1 MPRRNIQPVSV
12 AGIEF
17 PAMLDETQTFTS
29 DIPEYPVETG
39 FVISDN
45 ITLQPM
51 ELPLTLLLSDTPLT
65 WRGRVRSMSEAESM
79 LKELYFSKTPFT
91 VVTPSGTF
99 ESMGITSMQIKRSS
113 ENGYNKE
120 VSLSLKQI
128 NVTATKTAAIPDSY
142 GKSGATGANAGTAST
157 SAGSTSTGGGSSGG
171 GSGGSGSSSGS
182 GSSGGSSSG
191 KQSSGSILYN
201 VASSAGLI

>member
-65 WRGRVRSMSEAESM
+65 WRGRVRSMSEVESM

-120 VSLSLKQI
+120 VSLSLRQI

-182 GSSGGSSSG
+182 SSG

>member
-1 MPRRNIQPVSV
+1 M
-12 AGIEF
+12 
-17 PAMLDETQTFTS
+17 
-29 DIPEYPVETG
+29 ETG

-79 LKELYFSKTPFT
+79 LKELYFSRTPFT

-182 GSSGGSSSG
+182 SSG

>member
-120 VSLSLKQI
+120 VSRSLKQI
-128 NVTATKTAAIPDSY
+128 NVTATKTASIPDSY

-171 GSGGSGSSSGS
+171 GSGGSGSS
-182 GSSGGSSSG
+182 GGSSSG

>member
-65 WRGRVRSMSEAESM
+65 WRGRVRSMSEVESM

-128 NVTATKTAAIPDSY
+128 NVTATKTASIPDSY

-171 GSGGSGSSSGS
+171 GSGSSSGS
-182 GSSGGSSSG
+182 GGSGGSISG

>member
-99 ESMGITSMQIKRSS
+99 ESMGITSIQIKRSS

-128 NVTATKTAAIPDSY
+128 NVTATKTASIPDSY

-171 GSGGSGSSSGS
+171 GSGGSSGSS
-182 GSSGGSSSG
+182 SSGGSSSG

>member
-128 NVTATKTAAIPDSY
+128 NVTATKTASIPDSY

-171 GSGGSGSSSGS
+171 GSGGSGSS
-182 GSSGGSSSG
+182 GGSSSG

-201 VASSAGLI
+201 VASSADLI

>member
-51 ELPLTLLLSDTPLT
+51 ELPLTLLLSDIPLT
-65 WRGRVRSMSEAESM
+65 WRGRVRSMSEVESM

-120 VSLSLKQI
+120 VSLSLRQI

-171 GSGGSGSSSGS
+171 GSGGSGSS
-182 GSSGGSSSG
+182 GGSSSG

>member
-99 ESMGITSMQIKRSS
+99 DSMCITSMQIKRSS

-128 NVTATKTAAIPDSY
+128 NVTATKTTTIPDSY

-157 SAGSTSTGGGSSGG
+157 SAGSTSTGGGSSG
-171 GSGGSGSSSGS
+171 SGS
-182 GSSGGSSSG
+182 GSSGGSSGSGSSGSG
-191 KQSSGSILYN
+191 KKSSGSILYN

>member
-12 AGIEF
+12 A
-17 PAMLDETQTFTS
+17 ETQTFTS

-65 WRGRVRSMSEAESM
+65 WRGRVRSMSEVESM

-120 VSLSLKQI
+120 VSLSLRQI
-128 NVTATKTAAIPDSY
+128 NVTATKNAAIPDSY

-182 GSSGGSSSG
+182 SSG

>member
-1 MPRRNIQPVSV
+1 
-12 AGIEF
+12 
-17 PAMLDETQTFTS
+17 
-29 DIPEYPVETG
+29 
-39 FVISDN
+39 
-45 ITLQPM
+45 
-51 ELPLTLLLSDTPLT
+51 
-65 WRGRVRSMSEAESM
+65 M
-79 LKELYFSKTPFT
+79 LKELYFSKAPFT

-171 GSGGSGSSSGS
+171 GSG
-182 GSSGGSSSG
+182 SSGGSSSG

>member
-65 WRGRVRSMSEAESM
+65 WRGRVRSMSEVESM

-120 VSLSLKQI
+120 VSLSLRQI

-182 GSSGGSSSG
+182 SSG
-191 KQSSGSILYN
+191 KQSPGSILYN

>member
-79 LKELYFSKTPFT
+79 LKELYFSKTPFA

-128 NVTATKTAAIPDSY
+128 NVTATKTTTIPDSY

-157 SAGSTSTGGGSSGG
+157 SAGSTSTGGGSSG
-171 GSGGSGSSSGS
+171 SGS
-182 GSSGGSSSG
+182 GSSGGSSGSGSSSSG
-191 KQSSGSILYN
+191 KKSSGSILYN

>member
-45 ITLQPM
+45 VTLQPM

-128 NVTATKTAAIPDSY
+128 NVTATKTASIPDSY

-171 GSGGSGSSSGS
+171 GSGGSGSS
-182 GSSGGSSSG
+182 GGSSSG

>member
-51 ELPLTLLLSDTPLT
+51 ELPQAFGILLFKP
-65 WRGRVRSMSEAESM
+65 
-79 LKELYFSKTPFT
+79 PFQDLLFLFQMF
-91 VVTPSGTF
+91 PY
-99 ESMGITSMQIKRSS
+99 MGMFF
-113 ENGYNKE
+113 
-120 VSLSLKQI
+120 
-128 NVTATKTAAIPDSY
+128 
-142 GKSGATGANAGTAST
+142 
-157 SAGSTSTGGGSSGG
+157 
-171 GSGGSGSSSGS
+171 
-182 GSSGGSSSG
+182 
-191 KQSSGSILYN
+191 
-201 VASSAGLI
+201 

>member
-120 VSLSLKQI
+120 VSLSLRQI

-157 SAGSTSTGGGSSGG
+157 SASSTSTGGGSSGG
-171 GSGGSGSSSGS
+171 GSGGSGSSS
-182 GSSGGSSSG
+182 GSSSG

>member
-45 ITLQPM
+45 VTLQPM

-79 LKELYFSKTPFT
+79 LKELYFSRTPFT

-99 ESMGITSMQIKRSS
+99 ESMGIASMQIKRSS

-128 NVTATKTAAIPDSY
+128 NVTATKTTTIPDSY

-157 SAGSTSTGGGSSGG
+157 SAGSTSTGGGSSG
-171 GSGGSGSSSGS
+171 SGS
-182 GSSGGSSSG
+182 GSSGGSSGSGSSGSG
-191 KQSSGSILYN
+191 KKSSGSILYN

>member
-1 MPRRNIQPVSV
+1 V

-128 NVTATKTAAIPDSY
+128 NVTATKTASIPDSY

-171 GSGGSGSSSGS
+171 GSGGSGSS
-182 GSSGGSSSG
+182 GGSSSG

>member
-65 WRGRVRSMSEAESM
+65 WRGRVRSMSEVESM

-120 VSLSLKQI
+120 VSLSLRQI

-182 GSSGGSSSG
+182 SSG
-191 KQSSGSILYN
+191 KQSSGSILYP

>member
-99 ESMGITSMQIKRSS
+99 DSMGITSMQIKRSS

-128 NVTATKTAAIPDSY
+128 NVTATKTTTIPDSY

-157 SAGSTSTGGGSSGG
+157 SAGSTSTGGGSSG
-171 GSGGSGSSSGS
+171 SGS
-182 GSSGGSSSG
+182 GSSGGSSGSGSSGSG
-191 KQSSGSILYN
+191 KKSSGSILYN

>member
-79 LKELYFSKTPFT
+79 LKELYFSKTPFI

-128 NVTATKTAAIPDSY
+128 NVTATKTASIPDSY

-171 GSGGSGSSSGS
+171 GSGGSGSS
-182 GSSGGSSSG
+182 GGSSSG

>member
-79 LKELYFSKTPFT
+79 LKELYFSKVPFT

-128 NVTATKTAAIPDSY
+128 NVTSTKTAAIPDSY

-171 GSGGSGSSSGS
+171 GSGGSSSS

>member
-65 WRGRVRSMSEAESM
+65 WRGRVRSMSEVESM

-120 VSLSLKQI
+120 VSLSLRQI

-182 GSSGGSSSG
+182 SSG

-201 VASSAGLI
+201 VASSADLI

>member
-99 ESMGITSMQIKRSS
+99 ESMGIASMQIKRSS

-128 NVTATKTAAIPDSY
+128 NVTATKTASIPDSY

-171 GSGGSGSSSGS
+171 GSGGSGSS
-182 GSSGGSSSG
+182 GGSSSG

>member
-65 WRGRVRSMSEAESM
+65 WRSRVRSMSEAESM

-128 NVTATKTAAIPDSY
+128 NVTATKTTTIPDSY

-171 GSGGSGSSSGS
+171 GSG
-182 GSSGGSSSG
+182 SSGGSSSG

>member
-65 WRGRVRSMSEAESM
+65 WRGRVRSMSEVESM

-128 NVTATKTAAIPDSY
+128 NVTATKTASIPDSY

-171 GSGGSGSSSGS
+171 GSGGSGSS
-182 GSSGGSSSG
+182 GGSSSG

>member
-17 PAMLDETQTFTS
+17 AALLNETQTYS
-29 DIPEYPVETG
+29 ADIPSYPVETG
-39 FVISDN
+39 FSVSDN
-45 ITLQPM
+45 IALQPM
-51 ELPLTLLLSDTPLT
+51 ELPLTLLISDTPLT
-65 WRGRVRSMSEAESM
+65 WRGRARSVSETEAM
-79 LKELYFSKTPFT
+79 LKELYFKKTTFT

-99 ESMGITSMQIKRSS
+99 SNMGITSMQIKKSTDL
-113 ENGYNKE
+113 GFDKE
-120 VSLSLKQI
+120 VSLSLQE
-128 NVTATKTAAIPDSY
+128 VPTTETRTTAIPSSY

-171 GSGGSGSSSGS
+171 GSG
-182 GSSGGSSSG
+182 SSGGSSSG

>member
-45 ITLQPM
+45 VTLQPM

-65 WRGRVRSMSEAESM
+65 WRDRVRSMSEAESM
-79 LKELYFSKTPFT
+79 LKELYFSRTPFT

-128 NVTATKTAAIPDSY
+128 NVTATKTTTIPDSY

-157 SAGSTSTGGGSSGG
+157 SAGSTSTGGGSSG
-171 GSGGSGSSSGS
+171 SGS
-182 GSSGGSSSG
+182 GSSGGSSGSGSSGSG
-191 KQSSGSILYN
+191 KKSSGSILYN

>member
-17 PAMLDETQTFTS
+17 PAMLDETQTYTS

-171 GSGGSGSSSGS
+171 GSG
-182 GSSGGSSSG
+182 SSGGSSSG

>member
-45 ITLQPM
+45 ITLHPM

-128 NVTATKTAAIPDSY
+128 NVTATKTASIPDSY

-171 GSGGSGSSSGS
+171 GSGGSGSS
-182 GSSGGSSSG
+182 GGSSSG

>member
-65 WRGRVRSMSEAESM
+65 WRGRVRSMSEVESM

-99 ESMGITSMQIKRSS
+99 ESMGLTSMQIKRSS

-120 VSLSLKQI
+120 VSLSLRQI

-157 SAGSTSTGGGSSGG
+157 SAGSTSTGGGSG
-171 GSGGSGSSSGS
+171 GS

>member
-29 DIPEYPVETG
+29 DIPEYPVGTG

-128 NVTATKTAAIPDSY
+128 NVTATKTASIPDSY

-171 GSGGSGSSSGS
+171 GSGGSGSS
-182 GSSGGSSSG
+182 GGSSSG